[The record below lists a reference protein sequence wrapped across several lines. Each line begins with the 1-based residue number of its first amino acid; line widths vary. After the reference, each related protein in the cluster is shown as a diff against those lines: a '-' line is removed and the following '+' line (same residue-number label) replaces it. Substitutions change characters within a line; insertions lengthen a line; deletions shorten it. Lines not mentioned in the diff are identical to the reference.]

1 MNEVQLKT
9 AMSTPNG
16 EKVTGEQRGSSQ
28 GGVAFNR
35 HATAALIGVLST
47 QQGLVPEGLNRTVG
61 RLNQSLNA
69 LLHDAPE
76 TVSQPDESPAL
87 QKLTQNVIA
96 RDPRLQEKVAQAL
109 SSPSKLVRA
118 RDAGAALQKAFDGLP
133 EKIKDASN
141 SGRLLSKTVCESL
154 VSLSDSDSIGAG
166 LERDLSSKRI
176 YVPQERLSARAQ
188 MATQNVLSA
197 TVAYV
202 ESNQKEVLS
211 TLSEEVP
218 TAQSNAQQGT
228 APAVNAGAEPGEATL
243 STDDVQLSKAGT
255 EAAALSQAL
264 EQGTV
269 NATED
274 SATPDTEKSASA
286 AASVPAAARQADLS
300 APQEKVPR
308 AQMSTAQLMT
318 EYLRKA
324 LEEFPEDSTYLD
336 IFRKNAAGSTPGEG
350 RNSERIREV
359 IYNASQIAKTR
370 NLYPGTPPQ
379 VIEEPPEEETPALN
393 ADNKAP
399 TTQIKAAESAAEES
413 AARRDPQAA
422 IDARVNAVLGD
433 SEEETY
439 IDALPKEKPVAGR
452 EMSLSELSA
461 RAAKLRMHFSRE
473 RQRQIAEGQLPDP
486 ARMAHPFP
494 EEEETSEQILRR
506 TLSEENAAQLAH
518 REPLRL
524 PRSSTAMLAGQGQLK
539 STEPV
544 GEALPKAVP
553 EAQVSVSA
561 ASADADP
568 LQAEIAA
575 SREEL
580 ARLKQELAAVQ
591 AEALRSAKET
601 VSAQLETQKELKA
614 QAEAWYQSIREAG
627 TLAQHTLTALK
638 NTAQSMENLQSVKAR
653 ELLSES
659 TALSRLQ
666 HITAED
672 ELALEQ
678 LDPQHGRLTPQ
689 SAARLD
695 TPAADPVSS
704 PEEQQAGRD
713 PFDETLKAL
722 YEAGSG
728 QTPAEESPSPG
739 EKKAPL
745 SEGPASIEESLYHFV
760 GNAALSENA
769 DTIEVKT
776 APEIPCEGAP
786 AEADSPESHVT
797 AAALK
802 RLYTESAASETSR
815 SADAAQNTLRS
826 EAAPAAKDTLKV
838 AEDSARPAPERTA
851 PVIQASGAAEAE
863 PAPADTKP
871 SSMTA
876 APAGTA
882 AAKESSGVNV
892 KDTPPEKNG
901 AQRSEER
908 KVPAK
913 TESDSEAASMKSS
926 AGEEDAGITEA
937 AESAEEEAPAA
948 VTDAPLTESGTAPEP
963 DLEEAP
969 PEAQNAPAVNE
980 EEPAAAPSSV
990 TAPGSQESDTT
1001 AVTASDTADAES
1013 VPPLTPAPLAEEGE
1027 ERDLTATVTA
1037 PAALNTGEDAVS
1049 AFEPE
1054 LQVDDAYHK
1063 REAFERIYQ
1072 QAQVSLQNPEGE
1084 EIPAAEGSK
1093 AVTPEADSLPEDLPE
1108 DKVTL
1113 SAKTPAPERAQ
1124 LMEDLMQVRPS
1135 DELEDED
1142 TLQALRPALP
1152 DDTPVSAPE
1161 GEAATVTDDL
1171 PHEEETVKQG
1181 FFSRLTSFFR

>member
-9 AMSTPNG
+9 AMSTPDG
-16 EKVTGEQRGSSQ
+16 KKVTGEHPSGSQ

-47 QQGLVPEGLNRTVG
+47 QQGLVPESLNRTVG

-76 TVSQPDESPAL
+76 SLSQPDESSAL
-87 QKLTQNVIA
+87 QKLTQNVIS

-109 SSPSKLVRA
+109 SSPARLVRA
-118 RDAGAALQKAFDGLP
+118 RDAGSALQEAFDGLP
-133 EKIKDASN
+133 QKIKDESG
-141 SGRLLSKTVCESL
+141 SGRMLSRTVCESL

-176 YVPQERLSARAQ
+176 YVPQERLSPRAQ

-197 TVAYV
+197 TIAYL

-211 TLSEEVP
+211 TLSEEAP
-218 TAQSNAQQGT
+218 LAQSVATQGT
-228 APAVNAGAEPGEATL
+228 APTVSTAATDL
-243 STDDVQLSKAGT
+243 TAPSGTDDVQLSKAGT

-264 EQGTV
+264 EQSARSET
-269 NATED
+269 AT
-274 SATPDTEKSASA
+274 APDTAPSSSA
-286 AASVPAAARQADLS
+286 AATVPAAARQADLT

-379 VIEEPPEEETPALN
+379 VIEEPPVEETPALN

-399 TTQIKAAESAAEES
+399 TTQIKAAESAAEER

-524 PRSSTAMLAGQGQLK
+524 PRSC
-539 STEPV
+539 

-728 QTPAEESPSPG
+728 QIPAEESPSPG

-776 APEIPCEGAP
+776 APEIPREGAP

-851 PVIQASGAAEAE
+851 PVIQASEAAEAE

-1001 AVTASDTADAES
+1001 AVTASDTAEAES

-1027 ERDLTATVTA
+1027 ESTVTA
-1037 PAALNTGEDAVS
+1037 AVTASTALGAGMDAVS
-1049 AFEPE
+1049 AFDPE
-1054 LQVDDAYHK
+1054 LQLDDAYHK

-1072 QAQVSLQNPEGE
+1072 QAQVSLQNPEGDE
-1084 EIPAAEGSK
+1084 GEQAPAPKESPT
-1093 AVTPEADSLPEDLPE
+1093 VSPEADDLPE

-1171 PHEEETVKQG
+1171 PHEEDTVKQG

>member
-9 AMSTPNG
+9 AMSTPDG
-16 EKVTGEQRGSSQ
+16 KKVTGEHPGGSQ

-35 HATAALIGVLST
+35 HATAALIGVLTT
-47 QQGLVPEGLNRTVG
+47 QQGLVPESLNRTVG

-76 TVSQPDESPAL
+76 SLSQPDESSAL

-109 SSPSKLVRA
+109 SSPARLVRA
-118 RDAGAALQKAFDGLP
+118 RDAGSALQEAFDGLP
-133 EKIKDASN
+133 EKIKAASN
-141 SGRLLSKTVCESL
+141 AGRLISKTVCESL

-211 TLSEEVP
+211 TLSEEAP
-218 TAQSNAQQGT
+218 LAQSAATQGT
-228 APAVNAGAEPGEATL
+228 APAVSTAATDL
-243 STDDVQLSKAGT
+243 TAPSGTDDVQLSKAGT

-264 EQGTV
+264 EQSARSET
-269 NATED
+269 AT
-274 SATPDTEKSASA
+274 APDTAPSSSA
-286 AASVPAAARQADLS
+286 AVTVPAAARQADLT

-336 IFRKNAAGSTPGEG
+336 IFRKNATGATPGEG

-379 VIEEPPEEETPALN
+379 VIEEPPVEDTPELN
-393 ADNKAP
+393 AGNIAQP
-399 TTQIKAAESAAEES
+399 TPLKAAETGAEET

-422 IDARVNAVLGD
+422 IEARVNAVLNEN
-433 SEEETY
+433 EEETY
-439 IDALPKEKPVAGR
+439 IDALPREKPVAGR

-506 TLSEENAAQLAH
+506 TLSEENTAQLAH

-561 ASADADP
+561 AGADTDP

-653 ELLSES
+653 EPLSES

-672 ELALEQ
+672 ELAIEQ

-695 TPAADPVSS
+695 TPASDPVSS

-739 EKKAPL
+739 EKMAPL

-769 DTIEVKT
+769 DAIEVKT
-776 APEIPCEGAP
+776 APEIPREGAP

-826 EAAPAAKDTLKV
+826 EAVPAAKDTLKA

-851 PVIQASGAAEAE
+851 PFILASGAAEAE

-882 AAKESSGVNV
+882 AATESSGVNV

-901 AQRSEER
+901 AQRSEES

-948 VTDAPLTESGTAPEP
+948 MTDAPLTESGTAPEP

-1001 AVTASDTADAES
+1001 AVTTSDTADAES

-1049 AFEPE
+1049 AFDPE

-1072 QAQVSLQNPEGE
+1072 QAQVSLQNPDDE

-1113 SAKTPAPERAQ
+1113 TAKTPAPERAQ

-1152 DDTPVSAPE
+1152 DDTPVSAPD
-1161 GEAATVTDDL
+1161 GEAATVTDEL
-1171 PHEEETVKQG
+1171 PPEEETVKPG

>member
-9 AMSTPNG
+9 AMSTPDG

-524 PRSSTAMLAGQGQLK
+524 PRSSAAALAGHGMLK
-539 STEPV
+539 SAAPDEENQIQTAPATQVPV
-544 GEALPKAVP
+544 NP
-553 EAQVSVSA
+553 ESG
-561 ASADADP
+561 DPDP
-568 LQAEIAA
+568 LQAEIVA

-776 APEIPCEGAP
+776 APEIPREGAP
-786 AEADSPESHVT
+786 AQGAPAENESPESKESP
-797 AAALK
+797 AALK
-802 RLYTESAASETSR
+802 RLYAESAAEE
-815 SADAAQNTLRS
+815 ADLPASTAQNTLKS
-826 EAAPAAKDTLKV
+826 EAVATPTAKDEVKEAATPSSGKAPVLAETEAESTPAEAKPAPGVTAESAKTATAAENPAVKDKDTL
-838 AEDSARPAPERTA
+838 
-851 PVIQASGAAEAE
+851 
-863 PAPADTKP
+863 
-871 SSMTA
+871 
-876 APAGTA
+876 
-882 AAKESSGVNV
+882 
-892 KDTPPEKNG
+892 PEKSAANT
-901 AQRSEER
+901 QEER
-908 KVPAK
+908 KITAR
-913 TESDSEAASMKSS
+913 DEAAS
-926 AGEEDAGITEA
+926 EA
-937 AESAEEEAPAA
+937 DPVEQGTGAEESAELAEE
-948 VTDAPLTESGTAPEP
+948 TES
-963 DLEEAP
+963 EEV
-969 PEAQNAPAVNE
+969 QT
-980 EEPAAAPSSV
+980 PSSV
-990 TAPGSQESDTT
+990 TAAPPPGEEAAEPALEEDRPDTQKAPVNEDET
-1001 AVTASDTADAES
+1001 REAPSAVTAQDTQETDAVEITDPDAES
-1013 VPPLTPAPLAEEGE
+1013 APPLTPAPLAEEGE
-1027 ERDLTATVTA
+1027 ESTVTA
-1037 PAALNTGEDAVS
+1037 AVTASTALGAGMDAVS
-1049 AFEPE
+1049 AFDPE
-1054 LQVDDAYHK
+1054 LQLDNAYHK

-1072 QAQVSLQNPEGE
+1072 QAQVSLQNPEGDE
-1084 EIPAAEGSK
+1084 GEQAPAPKESPT
-1093 AVTPEADSLPEDLPE
+1093 VSPEADDLPE

-1113 SAKTPAPERAQ
+1113 STKAATPQPSQ
-1124 LMEDLMQVRPS
+1124 LVENLMQVRPS

-1142 TLQALRPALP
+1142 TLQALKPALP
-1152 DDTPVSAPE
+1152 DDAPVTAPE
-1161 GEAATVTDDL
+1161 GEAAQVTDDL
-1171 PHEEETVKQG
+1171 PPEEETVKPG